1 MSKKSYH
8 RVLVVAIDPV
18 DIDVMGAACDA
29 VERHFEAVCFIE
41 EPLVPPE
48 SAYDASRRQY
58 RSDVILGYLNL
69 LAPDK
74 FEKVIGITE
83 LDLFTPGLN
92 FVFGQAILNGRQAVV
107 SVARLRPEFYGQPPD
122 PALLVERIQ
131 KEVTHELGHLY
142 GLEHCDNR
150 KCVMSFSNSIVE
162 VDMKRQDFCARCQYL
177 LEQTLAAEDDDR

>member
-1 MSKKSYH
+1 MPIKSYH

-29 VERHFEAVCFIE
+29 VEQHFEAVCFIE

-48 SAYDASRRQY
+48 SAYDPSRRQY
-58 RSDVILGYLNL
+58 RSDVLLGYLNL

-74 FEKVIGITE
+74 VEKVIGITE
-83 LDLFTPGLN
+83 LDLYTPGLN

-107 SVARLRPEFYGQPPD
+107 SVARLRPEFYGQPPN
-122 PALLVERIQ
+122 PPLLLERIR

-142 GLEHCDNR
+142 GLEHCDDR
-150 KCVMSFSNSIVE
+150 RCVMSFSNSIVE
-162 VDMKRQDFCARCQYL
+162 VDMKGQDFCPRCRRF
-177 LEQTLAAEDDDR
+177 LEERLTDTDHGT

>member
-1 MSKKSYH
+1 MSRKSYH

-83 LDLFTPGLN
+83 LDLYTPGLN

-107 SVARLRPEFYGQPPD
+107 SVARLRPEFYGQPPN
-122 PALLVERIQ
+122 PTLMVERIR

-150 KCVMSFSNSIVE
+150 ECVMSFSNSILE
-162 VDMKRQDFCARCQYL
+162 VDMKGENFCPRCQRFL
-177 LEQTLAAEDDDR
+177 KHKLAAGDDGR